1 MCFFVGACSLL
12 SCRVLFI
19 SPEKRKGI
27 AKVGVEG
34 GWRYGQNLAQVA
46 TGVACIKMLCRRF
59 ACNS

>member
-34 GWRYGQNLAQVA
+34 GGEIWAKLSPGRDRGCVY
-46 TGVACIKMLCRRF
+46 
-59 ACNS
+59 